1 MARLR
6 AVTPLRPGALV
17 DGRYQIR
24 HAIARGGMGAV
35 YEAEDTLLSRRV
47 ALKALLPDLVADP
60 KTMERFRREARA
72 VAAVQ
77 HEGLVAIYDVAL
89 DASPPYLVMELV
101 EGPSLRD
108 VLAAEGAL
116 PVGQALALVADVLD
130 ALGALH
136 AAGIVHRDVKP
147 ANVLLA
153 ETRGGP
159 RARLIDLGVAWM
171 DTDAAQEQLTAT
183 DAAVGTPA
191 FMAPEQLAGQRVGP
205 AADMWA
211 AGVLLYSLL
220 TGVRPFGAAT
230 LAELVGA
237 RAAEALRPLHETL
250 ADVPAGLDALVTTLL
265 HPDPR
270 ERPTDAASVAQ
281 QLRAMA
287 AALPAHAARPPQPAP
302 AATGPAGATPRAAPP
317 TPTSATTRAPPPARD
332 GRAGATRGAW
342 TRGRVTFAVAGFLLL
357 NMLALAGALAVL
369 RALGDTRE
377 SRVAAPP
384 PGTPSPTFT
393 YVPPEMH
400 LAVHYGSPYEERAV
414 AAQLNEP
421 VLRCFARGAA
431 GRVGW
436 VTGYTVWFD
445 QDGRVSELRNE
456 ATADN
461 PASHTETEDGCMR
474 ALLRGTTWPTEGLQ
488 PFMGRWRVTVSVSAL
503 PAGRS
508 PVR

>member
-1 MARLR
+1 MTL
-6 AVTPLRPGALV
+6 LRPGALV
-17 DGRYQIR
+17 DGRYQIL

-35 YEAEDTLLSRRV
+35 FEAEDTLLSRRV
-47 ALKALLPDLVADP
+47 ALKALLPDLVADA

-153 ETRGGP
+153 ETRGGQ

-171 DTDAAQEQLTAT
+171 ETDAAQEQLTAT

-250 ADVPAGLDALVTTLL
+250 ADVPPGLDPLVATLL

-287 AALPAHAARPPQPAP
+287 AALPARAARPTPVARSAEPAR
-302 AATGPAGATPRAAPP
+302 AATAPAGATPRAAPP
-317 TPTSATTRAPPPARD
+317 TPTSATTRAEPPARE
-332 GRAGATRGAW
+332 GRTGATRGAW
-342 TRGRVTFAVAGFLLL
+342 TRGRVAFAVAGFLLL
-357 NMLALAGALAVL
+357 NVLALAGALTVL
-369 RALGDTRE
+369 RALDDTPE
-377 SRVAAPP
+377 SRAEAAPP
-384 PGTPSPTFT
+384 AAPSSTFT
-393 YVPPEMH
+393 YAPPEFR
-400 LAVHYGSPYEERAV
+400 LVVQYGSPDEERAV
-414 AAQLNEP
+414 ATRLNEP
-421 VLRCFARGAA
+421 VLRCFPRGAA
-431 GRVGW
+431 GRMGW

-445 QDGRVSELRNE
+445 RDGQVSELRNE

-461 PASHTETEDGCMR
+461 PASHTETEDGCIR
-474 ALLRGTTWPTEGLQ
+474 SLLRATTWPTENLQ
-488 PFMGRWRVTVSVSAL
+488 PFMGRWRVTVSVAAL
-503 PAGRS
+503 P
-508 PVR
+508 P